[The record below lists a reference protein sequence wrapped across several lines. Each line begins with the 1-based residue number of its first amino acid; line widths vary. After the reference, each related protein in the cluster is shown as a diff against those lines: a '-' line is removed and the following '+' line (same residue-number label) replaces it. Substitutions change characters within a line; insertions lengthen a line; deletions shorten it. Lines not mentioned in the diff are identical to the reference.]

1 MKHLKYFL
9 ILAVAVLI
17 TSSCHKDPPKQYDET
32 DMTVTFYNT
41 DFSFSSYTNF
51 VLPDSTVLKT
61 NYMTESE
68 ITNFYKEGGISDQTL
83 QIMEGRFT
91 GLGYNSVDSLAHADF
106 IALPTILM
114 MQTDQTIWYN
124 PGWWWGYPGYGWGWG
139 WGWKSTSYY
148 YWWYPPYSWYPGYP
162 ITVSTQTG
170 TLIFEMIDAESYRK
184 ILEWNEQNPNPP
196 TASDDVPALQI
207 NWQAY
212 IEGYTTDDATY
223 NKERAL
229 RGVEEAFNQSPYLRK

>member
-9 ILAVAVLI
+9 ILAVTVLI

-41 DFSFSSYTNF
+41 DFSFSSYSNF
-51 VLPDSTVLKT
+51 ILPDSTVLKT
-61 NYMTESE
+61 NIMTESE
-68 ITNFYKEGGISDQTL
+68 ISNFYKEGGISDQTL
-83 QIMEGRFT
+83 QILEGRFT
-91 GLGYNSVDSLAHADF
+91 GLGYNSVDSLAQADF

-114 MQTDQTIWYN
+114 MQNDQTIWYN

-184 ILEWNEQNPNPP
+184 ILEWNEQNPDPP